1 LSHALY
7 PGSFDPVHRG
17 HLDVVER
24 ASRIFD
30 QVTVAVLENPS
41 KNPVFSVDERV
52 GFLRDAVRDLPNVAV
67 VRFGGL
73 TVECARS
80 QGANVILRGLRA
92 VLDFDYEV
100 QTAMMNRHLE
110 PRVETF
116 FLLTKSRYAY
126 LSSSLVKQLAKFGA
140 PLDDFVPPA
149 VAKALERL
157 AATQA

>member
-1 LSHALY
+1 MSHALY

-30 QVTVAVLENPS
+30 RVTVAVLENPS
-41 KNPVFSVDERV
+41 KNPVFTAEERV
-52 GFLRDAVRDLPNVAV
+52 AFLQEAVGHLSNVAV
-67 VRFGGL
+67 IGFGGL
-73 TVECARS
+73 TVECAKRE
-80 QGANVILRGLRA
+80 GANVILRGLRA

-110 PRVETF
+110 PSVETF

-126 LSSSLVKQLAKFGA
+126 ISSSLVKQLAQFDA
-140 PLDDFVPPA
+140 PLDDFVPPT
-149 VAKALERL
+149 VARALKRL
-157 AATQA
+157 SAPQA

>member
-30 QVTVAVLENPS
+30 QVTVAVLENPA
-41 KNPVFSVDERV
+41 KNPVFTAEERV
-52 GFLRDAVRDLPNVAV
+52 DFLQEALREFGNVAV

-73 TVECARS
+73 TVECAK
-80 QGANVILRGLRA
+80 QHGANVILRGLRA

-110 PRVETF
+110 PTVETF

-126 LSSSLVKQLAKFGA
+126 ISSSLVKQLAKFDA
-140 PLDDFVPPA
+140 PLDDFVPPP
-149 VAKALERL
+149 VAKALRRL
-157 AATQA
+157 SSAGA

>member
-1 LSHALY
+1 MSHALY

-30 QVTVAVLENPS
+30 RVTVAVLENPA
-41 KNPVFSVDERV
+41 KNPVFTAEERV
-52 GFLRDAVRDLPNVAV
+52 SFLQEALAEFGNVSV

-73 TVECARS
+73 TVECAK
-80 QGANVILRGLRA
+80 QHGANVILRGLRA

-126 LSSSLVKQLAKFGA
+126 ISSSLVKQLAKFGA
-140 PLDDFVPPA
+140 PLDDFVPA
-149 VAKALERL
+149 SVAEALRRL
-157 AATQA
+157 ASEGA